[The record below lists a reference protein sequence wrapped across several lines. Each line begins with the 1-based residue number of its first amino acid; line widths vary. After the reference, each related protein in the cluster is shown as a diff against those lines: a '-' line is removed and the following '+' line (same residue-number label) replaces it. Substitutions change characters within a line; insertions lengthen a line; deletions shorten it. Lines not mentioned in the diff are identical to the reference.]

1 MAFQFSPTGSVTS
14 QAFNAPQSA
23 SMGATVNANPLS
35 SLADITNINATQQST
50 RASRLATQRA
60 METYE
65 ADVAK
70 AKAESEAAQTGAKS
84 AAVKLGNEQM
94 GTMYS
99 VLTPYGSDER
109 VINAGKLTP
118 NSTPDEIKAVQNGLY
133 DIGDEVKQKLVSMGW
148 SKADAMQYVHD
159 FDASVMKDPRQAPNL
174 ITRATQSLAGALN
187 IAEQNQPRF
196 EKNAAGEIIQVTP
209 AKGQVSAV
217 GGAGGNPNPTA
228 GGVSSTTEYIKDL
241 GNRVQSGILMDIK
254 LNEAEQLLGQ
264 FKAGAGTKAYQDM
277 AQRLQAI
284 GAPQDL
290 VDTVAKGDLSA
301 VQSVNK
307 FIAQAVT
314 QGASQAGGGGTTAN
328 ILNEYVKNNPD
339 VNNDPRALKRFIE
352 FAKKQNELA
361 YKENEFLLQQ
371 KQGGKF
377 NPETHIQEMQQHLR
391 EQYLKPQKKE
401 GQEAPKGETKP
412 QESKPSRKIVKEGV
426 DRVTGQKVV
435 QYDDGTIGY
444 K

>member
-1 MAFQFSPTGSVTS
+1 MAFEFSPSTSVAS
-14 QAFNAPQSA
+14 QPFNAPQSA
-23 SMGATVNANPLS
+23 QMGAPVSGNALATMANLS
-35 SLADITNINATQQST
+35 NIDTQQQALKKAQATYGSDVQS
-50 RASRLATQRA
+50 AKAQADLATA
-60 METYE
+60 N
-65 ADVAK
+65 
-70 AKAESEAAQTGAKS
+70 AQS
-84 AAVKLGNEQM
+84 AQVKLGNEQM

-109 VINAGKLTP
+109 ILAAGKINP
-118 NSTPDEIKAVQNGLY
+118 NTTPDQLKAIQNGLY
-133 DIGDEVKQKLVSMGW
+133 DIGDEVKQGLLDRGW
-148 SKADAMQYVHD
+148 NKADAMRYVHD
-159 FDASVMKDPRQAPNL
+159 FNDSILKDPRQAPNL
-174 ITRATQSLAGALN
+174 IKRATQTLAGALN
-187 IAEQNQPRF
+187 IAEQNQPQF
-196 EKNAAGEIIQVTP
+196 EKNAAGEIIQVQK
-209 AKGQVSAV
+209 AKGQVSPV
-217 GGAGGNPNPTA
+217 GGGSGNANPTT
-228 GGVSSTTEYIKDL
+228 GGVASTTDYIKDL
-241 GNRVQSGILMDIK
+241 GSRVQSGILMDIK

-264 FKAGAGTKAYQDM
+264 FKAGAGTKAYQDV

-290 VDTVAKGDLSA
+290 VDKVSGGDLSA

-314 QGASQAGGGGTTAN
+314 QGAAQAGGGGSTAN

-352 FAKKQNELA
+352 FAKKQNELS

-391 EQYLKPQKKE
+391 EQYLGPQKKE
-401 GQEAPKGETKP
+401 GQEAAKGETKQ
-412 QESKPSRKIVKEGV
+412 QETKSARKIIKEGV
-426 DRVTGQKVV
+426 DKRTGQKVV